1 MFQNEIFE
9 QKWKIVEETFHKFL
23 KSGVLPLTI
32 VAGKDKKTVTEEH
45 LGELIRAIH
54 DEIFT
59 ISVCGQ
65 VKAGKSTLLN
75 SLFFGDD
82 VLPVFDTPMTAK
94 LTFLEYRAGE
104 PGFEVEFYS
113 EDEWNELRSIMKIE
127 NGDALMQLD
136 ERCQYCAEKFGEWW
150 QNWIGHPP
158 VTCKKLEA
166 LAQYV
171 SVPKDGGPGTNCC
184 GRFTPF
190 VKQVKI
196 HLPHENLKNLR
207 IVDTPGLN
215 DSNIINSSQTTEW
228 VKNAHAVIYVL
239 DVTGAHEPDI
249 IFFQK
254 YFPSSASDARIF
266 VQNKIDTNQNAA
278 SVRNAIR
285 QYGKQSVYRELG
297 LFGEDET
304 ICSYSGLLALRQSKI
319 KAGKQPSEAEDYAYG
334 FDWIDEDFDPDPDHL
349 QEQIS
354 RKLYQRS
361 GCIRISRIMGEFINL
376 AQEKHRQLMAEKELK
391 EEQAHACGMDQ
402 KKLDDRIL
410 KLKEFCAAIDD
421 TTNATLEAGDRN
433 IRHTIE
439 TLKHECAKSNAF
451 ILKKIERDMTGM
463 EHLDDVLNKLPSRF
477 IYHIRESYAGL
488 SEKII
493 RTKKKLYEHLDEQK
507 GELLDLASRYGFFED
522 LVSAKYIET
531 DCGKEIDG
539 NIEKLDDF
547 SKNLEDQLP
556 NGFTNLFTRMSTIR
570 SRAYRCAAEALNEL
584 LKSFGTICDSLKDQT
599 ERQMRTYLENVAT
612 WANERRGNLEE
623 VKRQSSQ
630 KQDMQKQYYDAAENF
645 RKQAEVLVQ
654 KINELKDL
662 KNSILPDGR

>member
-9 QKWKIVEETFHKFL
+9 KNWKIVEETFCKFR

-32 VAGKDKKTVTEEH
+32 VAGKDKKTITEES
-45 LGELIRAIH
+45 LEKQICAIH

-94 LTFLEYRAGE
+94 LTFLEYSPGE
-104 PGFEVEFYS
+104 PGFEAEFYS
-113 EDEWNELRSIMKIE
+113 ADEWDELRSIMKEE
-127 NGDALMQLD
+127 NDDALMQLD
-136 ERCQYCAEKFGEWW
+136 ERCQYCAEKFGEWP
-150 QNWIGHPP
+150 QKWIGHAPIS
-158 VTCKKLEA
+158 CKKLE
-166 LAQYV
+166 LLSQYV
-171 SVPKDGGPGTNCC
+171 SVPKNGLTGADGC

-190 VKQVKI
+190 VKLVRI

-249 IFFQK
+249 LFFQK

-266 VQNKIDTNQNAA
+266 VQNKIDTNPDAI

-285 QYGKQSVYRELG
+285 QYGKQQIYQELG

-319 KAGKQPSEAEDYAYG
+319 KSGKQPSEAEDFAYK
-334 FDWIDEDFDPDPDHL
+334 FDWLDKDFDPDPDHL

-354 RKLYQRS
+354 RKLYLRS
-361 GCIRISRIMGEFINL
+361 GRIRISRIMGEFINL
-376 AQEKHRQLMAEKELK
+376 AQEKLRQLMAAKELK
-391 EEQAHACGMDQ
+391 EEQARACGMDQ
-402 KKLDDRIL
+402 KKLDDRIA
-410 KLKEFCAAIDD
+410 KLKEFCTAIDD
-421 TTNATLEAGDRN
+421 TTNASLEAGDRN
-433 IRHTIE
+433 IRLTIE
-439 TLKHECAKSNAF
+439 VLKRECEKSNEA
-451 ILKKIERDMTGM
+451 ILKRIDRDIMGM
-463 EHLDDVLNKLPSRF
+463 EHTEEVRCKLPSRF
-477 IYHIRESYAGL
+477 MYHIRDSYAGL
-488 SEKII
+488 SEKIV
-493 RTKKKLYEHLDEQK
+493 RTKNKLYRHLDEQK
-507 GELLDLASRYGFFED
+507 EELLKLASSYGFFED

-531 DCGKEIDG
+531 DYGKEIDRI
-539 NIEKLDDF
+539 IEKLDGF
-547 SKNLEDQLP
+547 STDLQDQLP
-556 NGFTNLFTRMSTIR
+556 NAFTNLFTRMSTIR
-570 SRAYRCAAEALNEL
+570 SRAYGCAAAALEEL
-584 LKSFGTICDSLKDQT
+584 LKNFGAICESLKDQS
-599 ERQMRTYLENVAT
+599 EKQMRTYLTNVTT

-623 VKRQSSQ
+623 VKKQSSQ
-630 KQDMQKQYYDAAENF
+630 KKGLQEQYYDAAEKI
-645 RKQAEVLVQ
+645 RKQAETLTQSV
-654 KINELKDL
+654 IELKNL
-662 KNSILPDGR
+662 KNSFQLGEE